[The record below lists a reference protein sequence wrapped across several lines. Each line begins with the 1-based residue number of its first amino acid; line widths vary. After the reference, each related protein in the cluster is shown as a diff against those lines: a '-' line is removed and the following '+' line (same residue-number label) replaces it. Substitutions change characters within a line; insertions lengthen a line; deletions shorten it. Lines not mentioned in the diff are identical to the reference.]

1 MTAATGAM
9 ASAANYSDL
18 AQKVEAFLQAAKAS
32 AVDGLTWR
40 EFGELLVALLRM
52 SIDTL
57 DHIRGL
63 TGAEKKELVMA
74 AAASLFDLVADKC
87 VPFAAYP
94 LWLLLRPTVRSLV
107 LALASGA
114 VEQILP
120 MVRAA

>member
-9 ASAANYSDL
+9 ASAANYSDVS
-18 AQKVEAFLQAAKAS
+18 QKVQAFLQAAKAS

-40 EFGELLVALLRM
+40 EFGELLVALLRV

-57 DHIRGL
+57 DHIRSL
-63 TGAEKKELVMA
+63 TGAEKKAIVLEAV
-74 AAASLFDLVADKC
+74 ASLFDLVADKA
-87 VPFAAYP
+87 VPLAAYP
-94 LWLLLRPTVRSLV
+94 VWILVRPAVRSLV